1 MKKSALYSTIVMI
14 VVIVCCIT
22 AVTYSFFSTQKANY
36 VFELGSKVSESF
48 TWSFNEGEQTAEEN
62 VVAGSDT
69 SKLYARRVLAY
80 SSNSTAYGNMYIT
93 VSDFQYRVPDAGET
107 KGYKIIDPKSDN
119 AMYMDEITEFQ
130 IVVVDNVLTAEK
142 TFDKNGT
149 LDKANGS
156 DVKPVAGKWKR
167 KTALVKDDNY
177 CLNLGEIA
185 AGHEGVIVVFI
196 RLNVE
201 NELLPPAMNQVE
213 VVATIESREL

>member
-48 TWSFNEGEQTAEEN
+48 TWSFNEGEQTAGEN

-107 KGYKIIDPKSDN
+107 KGYKIIDPTSDN

-156 DVKPVAGKWKR
+156 DVKPVAGKWKP
-167 KTALVKDDNY
+167 KTALVKDDNI

-185 AGHEGVIVVFI
+185 AGHEGVIVVFL
-196 RLNVE
+196 RLNVD